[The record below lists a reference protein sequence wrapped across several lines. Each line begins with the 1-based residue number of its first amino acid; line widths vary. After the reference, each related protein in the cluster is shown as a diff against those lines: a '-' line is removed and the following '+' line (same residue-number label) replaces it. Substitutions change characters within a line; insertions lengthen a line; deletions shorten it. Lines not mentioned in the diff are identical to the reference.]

1 MKKIIIAIFIVIA
14 TLGIAA
20 GTTAKKAPV
29 KTTSKTTTTTKKST
43 STPKKEVTD
52 PYVGWWFHEYDQAL
66 TDAGEGIGVGLEDI
80 DALIYISKENG
91 KYYVA
96 SYFDDGYKK
105 EKMNNACKNAFGGN
119 KYEINPK
126 QFFQDFKDSNLK
138 RATKTQV
145 ENLKWNIENAKYS
158 SQKECD
164 AIY

>member
-52 PYVGWWFHEYDQAL
+52 PYVGWYYHAYDQAL
-66 TDAGEGIGVGLEDI
+66 TDAGEGLGVALEDI
-80 DALIYISKENG
+80 DTLIYISKENG
-91 KYYVA
+91 KYYERLYYGNSA
-96 SYFDDGYKK
+96 KK
-105 EKMNNACKNAFGGN
+105 VKLELCKINQGGN
-119 KYEINPK
+119 KEEINPK
-126 QFFQDFKDSNLK
+126 DYFQNFKSTNLK
-138 RATKTQV
+138 KATKTQL
-145 ENLKWNIENAKYS
+145 ENLKWNLENATWR

-164 AIY
+164 AIG